1 MVLLLIK
8 VNRKWKTF
16 NYHGQCTGE
25 RKRFSLTGHC
35 GIANYGQA
43 VCTTHGF
50 SLFFFFSFFLSPR
63 VMGKLMN
70 GSVEI
75 APREIYSLE
84 LSRIS
89 HSSFKFKA
97 QQSLTWGSQTKKDE
111 WGCGL
116 DRN

>member
-1 MVLLLIK
+1 
-8 VNRKWKTF
+8 
-16 NYHGQCTGE
+16 
-25 RKRFSLTGHC
+25 
-35 GIANYGQA
+35 
-43 VCTTHGF
+43 
-50 SLFFFFSFFLSPR
+50 
-63 VMGKLMN
+63 MN